1 MESRA
6 LQGQAVQL
14 ERLRQQDFGV
24 WDAEPDF
31 AGLRRGCAATSYQKG
46 KNAGTAAAM
55 SAYKQLEAQER
66 Q

>member
-1 MESRA
+1 M
-6 LQGQAVQL
+6 
-14 ERLRQQDFGV
+14 
-24 WDAEPDF
+24 DAEPDF
-31 AGLRRGCAATSYQKG
+31 AGLLTRLRGHQLPEG

>member
-1 MESRA
+1 VLAFRTVTYCTEN
-6 LQGQAVQL
+6 
-14 ERLRQQDFGV
+14 E
-24 WDAEPDF
+24 ETP
-31 AGLRRGCAATSYQKG
+31 YQKG